1 MKNLLI
7 FYFIILA
14 PLALLIC
21 CSKMEWIDGTS
32 LAISV
37 LFYALVYRTFTDGKR
52 LARKNII
59 SNSSIWKLAIPGTRF
74 QYFKELYL
82 K

>member
-1 MKNLLI
+1 MKNLWM
-7 FYFIILA
+7 FYIIILA
-14 PLALLIC
+14 PLVLLIFC
-21 CSKMEWIDGTS
+21 IRMYWIDGAS

-52 LARKNII
+52 LAAKNII
-59 SNSSIWKLAIPGTRF
+59 SETSIWKLAIPGTRF
-74 QYFKELYL
+74 QYFKDLYL